1 MGETLREDGWFGM
14 PAWRLI
20 PVLLTVLA
28 ITPGCA
34 TATQSPRALDAPALD
49 AAITRVMSESGI
61 PGVIVGIW
69 SPEGDYVKA
78 FGVADTAT
86 GAPTRTDDYS
96 RIGSVT
102 KTFTATAVL
111 QLVDQR
117 RVGLDD
123 PVSKYVDR
131 VPRGGDITVR
141 QLATMRSGLPDY
153 QENPEFAEAVM
164 ADPTREFT
172 PAELLGWAFTDSTGV
187 KPAKFAPGQGYYYSN
202 TNYVLLGLV
211 IEKVSGRR
219 LPEYLSRNI
228 FTPLGLAHTSFPT
241 GTEFPDPHPQGYT
254 DPLDADGPAVNATN
268 WSASFTGAAGAI
280 ISTLDDIRIW
290 LRALTEGSLISRSLQ
305 EQRLQS
311 PPAPGLPD
319 GIGYGM
325 GVMIADGWIGHN
337 GSVPGYQTVAVHLP
351 QRKTTLV
358 IMANTDIT
366 GPSGQLPST
375 ALGKAITTV
384 LTPDHIYDV

>member
-1 MGETLREDGWFGM
+1 MAAG
-14 PAWRLI
+14 RLI
-20 PVLLTVLA
+20 LALLAVLM

-34 TATQSPRALDAPALD
+34 TATQPPQALDAPALD
-49 AAITRVMSESGI
+49 DAISRVMTESGI
-61 PGVIVGIW
+61 PGAMVGVW

-86 GAPTRTDDYS
+86 GAPMHTDFYS

-117 RVGLDD
+117 RVSLDD
-123 PVSKYVDR
+123 PVSKYVDG
-131 VPRGGDITVR
+131 VPRGQDITVR

-153 QENPEFAEAVM
+153 QQNPEFAKAVL
-164 ADPTREFT
+164 ADPSREFT
-172 PAELLGWAFTDSTGV
+172 PAEMLGWAFNDPTGV
-187 KPAKFAPGQGYYYSN
+187 TPAKFAPGQGYYYSN

-211 IEKVSGRR
+211 IEKASGQR

-241 GTEFPDPHPQGYT
+241 GTEFPAPHPQGYT
-254 DPLDADGPAVNATN
+254 DPLEANGPAVNATL

-280 ISTLDDIRIW
+280 ISTLDDIRSW
-290 LRALTEGSLISRSLQ
+290 LRALAEGSLISPSLQ

-311 PPAPGLPD
+311 PPATGLPD

-358 IMANTDIT
+358 IMVNTDVAVP
-366 GPSGQLPST
+366 GGQTPST